1 MFKISMRAEYAVR
14 AVLYLSSREPGQVSL
29 VSEISAAQEIPKTYL
44 AKIMQDLVKSGVAK
58 SMRGAGGGFE
68 IARDPA
74 FITVQDII
82 EIIEGPVALNLCIKG
97 ECSREVFCPTTYV
110 WKHAQEKFIEALKSM
125 NMAEL
130 AREGRE
136 LLLKERAKVS

>member
-14 AVLYLSSREPGQVSL
+14 AVLYLSSRKPGEISL
-29 VSEISAAQEIPKTYL
+29 VSEISEAQEIPKTYL
-44 AKIMQDLVKSGVAK
+44 AKIMQDLVKSGIAR

-68 IARDPA
+68 IDRDPA
-74 FITVQDII
+74 LITVREIV
-82 EIIEGPVALNLCIKG
+82 EIIEGPVFLNLCVKG

-110 WKHAQEKFIEALKSM
+110 WKHAQEKFIEALESM

-130 AREGRE
+130 VREGRE
-136 LLLKERAKVS
+136 LLLKENTNIS